1 MLVHLDWEYYSPVD
15 IKSAPLDVYA
25 FHPEARIILGAYA
38 FDEGPVTVWEPHKG
52 PCPELREALRDD
64 GNFIV
69 NWNCSFERTVLAA
82 KGLPLPIRRFIDVMV
97 HARYVGLP
105 GRLKDCAKVPMIG
118 VPAEEAT
125 KSETLLIKK
134 FCVPNKDGERTK
146 PDEAEYDWQLFVEYC
161 RKDVLTM
168 RHIKNWLE
176 PRFPFPKSERRLWM
190 LDQVINERGIPVD
203 VSMAQWGEKET
214 ARIVGE
220 SFRRMQEVTQLEN
233 ANSVQQLH
241 PWLTERG
248 YKYNSL
254 GKEFVKQALEDD
266 ITAEAR
272 EILTLRLGAAK
283 SSVKKFSVISQMAS
297 PEAA

>member
-15 IKSAPLDVYA
+15 IKTAPLDVYA
-25 FHPEARIILGAYA
+25 YHPEARIVLGGYA
-38 FDEGPVTVWEPHKG
+38 FDEGPLKMWEPDYGK
-52 PCPELREALRDD
+52 CPELKDALCDD
-64 GNFIV
+64 RNQIV
-69 NWNCSFERTVLAA
+69 CWNCGFERTVLAA
-82 KGLPLPIRRFIDVMV
+82 KGLYFAVSRFIDVMV

-105 GRLKDCAKVPMIG
+105 GRLKDCVKVPMLGI
-118 VPAEEAT
+118 PAEEKT
-125 KSETLLIKK
+125 KSESALIKR
-134 FCVPNKDGERTK
+134 FCTPNKEGKRTL
-146 PDEAEYDWQLFVEYC
+146 PSEAPEDWELFKAYC
-161 RKDVLTM
+161 AKDVLST

-176 PRFPFPKSERRLWM
+176 PRFPFPESERQLWL

-220 SFRRMQEVTQLEN
+220 SFRRMQSVTGLEN
-233 ANSVQQLH
+233 SNSVQQLH

-254 GKEFVKQALEDD
+254 SKEFVKQALEDD